1 MIGQINY
8 GGRITDDW
16 DRICLMSIL
25 KNYIS
30 DYIISDEKVKLST
43 SGIYY
48 IPSDENLTG
57 LKKYIDTLP
66 NVEDPE
72 VFGMHENT
80 NVAFEQQES

>member
-1 MIGQINY
+1 
-8 GGRITDDW
+8 
-16 DRICLMSIL
+16 MSIL

-43 SGIYY
+43 SGIYC
-48 IPSDENLTG
+48 IPSEDNLAG

-72 VFGMHENT
+72 IFGMHENT
-80 NVAFEQQES
+80 NIAFEQQESQKMFDTILSI

>member
-1 MIGQINY
+1 MFNEHPKKLY
-8 GGRITDDW
+8 LRLYHLW
-16 DRICLMSIL
+16 W
-25 KNYIS
+25 
-30 DYIISDEKVKLST
+30 KVKLST